1 MAIYISGVKGLPE
14 QVQENKE
21 NIKTIQEEIEG
32 IDFEH
37 IRELDDQVAENTGD
51 INNLEGAIGV
61 QNIAIESINDTIDDN
76 LKPRI
81 ETLENKTT
89 AISYDSQNNI
99 TTIDSSAK
107 VNGNIYANNMQDV
120 NQRGAITL
128 PENANESVVILNNSG
143 GTLHALT
150 FDKDGKLLIDGNP
163 VGKQYYRHN
172 LLLQQ
177 SGGNQKTFKYSV
189 INNIGTTMSESEL
202 ATHLYNAGAISRG
215 TGFSIMPPAY
225 GFGFEIF
232 SSDQETISIAL
243 WQYSSSGYVSN
254 DQYATIISDTIETI

>member
-21 NIKTIQEEIEG
+21 NIKKIQEEIEG
-32 IDFEH
+32 IDFEE
-37 IRELDDQVAENTGD
+37 IRQLEGQVDENTGD

-81 ETLENKTT
+81 QTLETKTSVV
-89 AISYDSQNNI
+89 SYDSQTNVL
-99 TTIDSSAK
+99 TIDSSAK
-107 VNGNIYANNMQDV
+107 VNGNIYANVMLDE

-128 PENANESVVILNNSG
+128 PENANESVVILNNSS
-143 GTLHALT
+143 GTLHSLI
-150 FDKDGKLLIDGNP
+150 FDKDGNLLIDGNP
-163 VGKQYYRHN
+163 AGKTYYRHN
-172 LLLQQ
+172 LLLRQ

-189 INNIGTTMSESEL
+189 INTIPTAMSESEV

-215 TGFSIMPPAY
+215 TGFTIMPPAY
-225 GFGFEIF
+225 GIGFEMF
-232 SSDQETISIAL
+232 SSDQTTISIAL
-243 WQYSSSGYVSN
+243 WQYSTDMYIGN
-254 DQYATIISDTIETI
+254 NNYATIISDTIETL